1 MTAYEPITTRA
12 TNAADAAHDSGHR
25 FDAGRRWAATLDL
38 AFDARQE
45 QGAQV
50 TRMTRTRF
58 KGPLRVQRPFYPE
71 GKTGCCHVYLLHP
84 PGGLVSGD
92 ALNINVSVGS
102 GAHTLVT
109 TPAAAKLYKADRNG
123 VAWAQHTHLNVAN
136 GGVLEY
142 LPQETLGFNGSRGEQ
157 TTTIELE
164 TGAKCLG
171 WEILALGR
179 PASNLPFV
187 TGHME
192 QRFSLSMNGKP
203 LWLERQLLDPTHA
216 RFNGKWGQGDATVQA
231 TLWAVGLE
239 DEAGAIEAIREQLT
253 ASAHWAITRR
263 RGVVLLRYL
272 GNERNEAWD
281 VCSRAW
287 EVLRPMLVGQSA
299 VVPRIWLT

>member
-12 TNAADAAHDSGHR
+12 TSAADASHDSGHR

-109 TPAAAKLYKADRNG
+109 TP
-123 VAWAQHTHLNVAN
+123 
-136 GGVLEY
+136 
-142 LPQETLGFNGSRGEQ
+142 
-157 TTTIELE
+157 
-164 TGAKCLG
+164 
-171 WEILALGR
+171 
-179 PASNLPFV
+179 
-187 TGHME
+187 
-192 QRFSLSMNGKP
+192 
-203 LWLERQLLDPTHA
+203 
-216 RFNGKWGQGDATVQA
+216 
-231 TLWAVGLE
+231 
-239 DEAGAIEAIREQLT
+239 
-253 ASAHWAITRR
+253 RR
-263 RGVVLLRYL
+263 RNSTKPTATALPGR
-272 GNERNEAWD
+272 
-281 VCSRAW
+281 ST
-287 EVLRPMLVGQSA
+287 QS
-299 VVPRIWLT
+299 